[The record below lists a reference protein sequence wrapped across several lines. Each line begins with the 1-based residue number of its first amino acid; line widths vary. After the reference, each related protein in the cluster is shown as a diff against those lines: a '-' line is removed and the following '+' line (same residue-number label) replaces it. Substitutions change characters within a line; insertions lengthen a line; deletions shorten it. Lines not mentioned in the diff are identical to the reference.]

1 MERFLGALQNLTRIY
16 VKNVEYDEKKFG
28 SASLYFPLVGLII
41 GLAMAGV
48 GQLTFYLTSSPPVTA
63 GILLM
68 FYLYLTGSM
77 HLDGFMD
84 TMDGLFC
91 GRPTAEERLA
101 VMKDSRAGAFGVVGV
116 VTLLLLRYALYT
128 ELVARAENWWWLIL
142 SSVFSRW
149 AMVLVIYAF
158 PYARP
163 QGMGKAYHLHTRLPQ
178 VAGATLM
185 TAVLALFPLI
195 SGAKWYLLILP
206 VVAAYALL
214 AGRYAS
220 SLLGGLTGDVYGAI
234 AEGGEN
240 VTLFLTLLGVCWLK

>member
-1 MERFLGALQNLTRIY
+1 MERFLVALQNLTRIY

-48 GQLTFYLTSSPPVTA
+48 GQLTFYLTTSPAVTA

-68 FYLYLTGSM
+68 FYLYLTGSI

-91 GRPTAEERLA
+91 GRLTAEERLA
-101 VMKDSRAGAFGVVGV
+101 VMKDSRAGAFGVLGV
-116 VTLLLLRYALYT
+116 VALLLLRYALYT
-128 ELVARAENWWWLIL
+128 ELIAKAENWWWLIL
-142 SSVFSRW
+142 TSVFSRW

-163 QGMGKAYHLHTRLPQ
+163 EGMGKAHHLYTRLPQ

-185 TAVLALFPLI
+185 TAILAFFPLI

-220 SLLGGLTGDVYGAI
+220 SLLGGVTGDVYGAT

-240 VTLFLTLLGVCWLK
+240 VTLFLALLGVCWLQ